1 MGSLPSL
8 RCNWGDDTMSDLS
21 AFGFVLPH
29 WFYWGWLAV
38 MPLLMMAWDKWA
50 SGHGVQAMD
59 KNAEANEKL
68 QQIEAEMSKKIDW
81 DYQNGFTRVVDWI
94 SEKSGVFAAF
104 WTVNAV
110 VFYFFEVVMRYI
122 FNMPTIWVHEASF
135 LLFGMQYLLTGAFAM
150 LHGAHVRVDVVYN
163 LLPVRGRV
171 GMDIFTSMFF
181 FMFCIA
187 LIITSWT
194 FFADAYAM
202 DERTMETW
210 GIQYW
215 PVKAMMLL
223 GAVMI
228 TLAGVS
234 KLIKDIALF
243 VKLGREQHA

>member
-1 MGSLPSL
+1 
-8 RCNWGDDTMSDLS
+8 MSDLS

-38 MPLLMMAWDKWA
+38 MPLIMMALDRWSAKR
-50 SGHGVQAMD
+50 GQQAID
-59 KNAEANEKL
+59 RNAEANAKL
-68 QQIEAEMSKKIDW
+68 QQIEAEMKGTIGYTYEGNW
-81 DYQNGFTRVVDWI
+81 FTKSVDWI
-94 SEKSGVFAAF
+94 SDKSGVFIAF

-122 FNMPTIWVHEASF
+122 FNQPTIWVHEASF
-135 LLFGMQYLLTGAFAM
+135 LLFGMQYLLAGAFAL

-163 LLPVRGRV
+163 FLPPRGRV

-181 FMFCIA
+181 FMFAFA

-194 FFADAYAM
+194 FFQNSYSM
-202 DERTMETW
+202 NERTVETW

-223 GAVMI
+223 GSVLLL
-228 TLAGVS
+228 LAGLS
-234 KLIKDIALF
+234 KLIKDIATF
-243 VKLGREQHA
+243 VHLGREQHA